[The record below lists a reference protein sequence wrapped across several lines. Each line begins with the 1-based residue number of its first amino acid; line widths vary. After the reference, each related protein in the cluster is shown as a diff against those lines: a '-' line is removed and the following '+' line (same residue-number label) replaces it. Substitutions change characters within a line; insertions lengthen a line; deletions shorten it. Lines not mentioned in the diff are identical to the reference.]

1 MLLSGLAMAIVALT
15 SVSAEEPRCVKWR
28 ATSGC
33 DGHGA
38 RDSWYDASCSATIN
52 HGSSGYCECEN
63 RRRVRQVGCDHHPF
77 TCEEA
82 CKQDAS
88 AELNLPSGM
97 EFVTCGSTIKLVHEE
112 SRFRLHSHE
121 VNYGTGSGQQSVTAH
136 GSQDDFNS
144 YWLVKEGDS
153 EIPCS
158 KIKCGAKIRL
168 EHINT
173 RRNLHSHDFSSPLS
187 RGRFAEVSG
196 FGVAGDGDGG
206 DTWVLECENAEQCQA
221 SDKDCQTTGVPSWAR
236 DELVRLR
243 HVATGKYLRTD
254 HAVQFDQS
262 NCPRCPIVGQ
272 QEVNAAGYKD
282 EKTLWFA
289 GEGIYIGALSS

>member
-153 EIPCS
+153 EIPCVLGMCCQDILS
-158 KIKCGAKIRL
+158 LISMQSTLTPEGTSTLTTFRRRFPAVDLLKSVVSALLAMVTEATLGCLNAKTPSSAKRATKIAKQ
-168 EHINT
+168 
-173 RRNLHSHDFSSPLS
+173 P
-187 RGRFAEVSG
+187 G
-196 FGVAGDGDGG
+196 FHPGHVTNSFDC
-206 DTWVLECENAEQCQA
+206 VMLPQA
-221 SDKDCQTTGVPSWAR
+221 SIYAQTMPFNSTNPTALAAR
-236 DELVRLR
+236 
-243 HVATGKYLRTD
+243 
-254 HAVQFDQS
+254 
-262 NCPRCPIVGQ
+262 
-272 QEVNAAGYKD
+272 
-282 EKTLWFA
+282 
-289 GEGIYIGALSS
+289 SSGNKK